1 MNLPRTRVWVALACV
16 GSLGGG
22 VAQAAPWRGP
32 TIASK
37 RWTAPHQPASPPPPP
52 ASVNRAASDP
62 AAPAFSEADFNACH
76 KLPHGKHTIDVALKP
91 ATDVDHLIVW
101 LSSVTCKS
109 FVYSSALTARNR
121 NVTIVAP
128 AQVSPA
134 EAYRLVLDALNSVG
148 LTLQPA
154 GGYYQIIE
162 TQRARSKP
170 IPLYGY
176 DGRRLDYK
184 HPRSGG

>member
-1 MNLPRTRVWVALACV
+1 MKLPRTRAWLALGVAAC
-16 GSLGGG
+16 LLGG
-22 VAQAAPWRGP
+22 VARAAPP
-32 TIASK
+32 PIPSK
-37 RWTAPHQPASPPPPP
+37 RWTTLRRPPPSPPPAAP
-52 ASVNRAASDP
+52 RAGADP
-62 AAPAFSEADFNACH
+62 KTPAFSEADFNDCH
-76 KLPHGKHTIDVALKP
+76 KLPHGKHTIPVTLKP
-91 ATDVDHLIVW
+91 ETDVDHLIVW

-109 FVYSSALTARNR
+109 FVYAGALTTRNR

-128 AQVSPA
+128 AQISPA

-154 GGYYQIIE
+154 GGFYQIIE

-176 DGRRLDYK
+176 DGHRLRYRR
-184 HPRSGG
+184 PRAGS